1 MKPLLITIAVALA
14 VSGIACNAS
23 PQDAHAHPAGTTAA
37 AASDDT
43 ATTAMAS
50 TPAAPNLQAALRGL
64 WHGHV
69 VETRNYALA
78 VKAGDTDAAG
88 RAEQDVIANA
98 TEISDAVASFYG
110 AAAGEKMLG
119 LLGGHWGGVKALTG
133 ANHRGDAAGAQQALG
148 DLVANAGEIATFL
161 AGANP
166 NLPADAVRGL
176 LVAHGGHHAA
186 QTQQIMAGD
195 MAAEAQ
201 TWTAMQAHMDV
212 IADALAGA
220 IAKQFPDKA
229 S

>member
-23 PQDAHAHPAGTTAA
+23 PPEASVHPAGTTAA

-43 ATTAMAS
+43 SATAMAS

-69 VETRNYALA
+69 VEPRNYALA

-110 AAAGEKMLG
+110 AAAGEKMLA
-119 LLGGHWGGVKALTG
+119 LLGGHLGGG
-133 ANHRGDAAGAQQALG
+133 
-148 DLVANAGEIATFL
+148 
-161 AGANP
+161 
-166 NLPADAVRGL
+166 
-176 LVAHGGHHAA
+176 
-186 QTQQIMAGD
+186 
-195 MAAEAQ
+195 
-201 TWTAMQAHMDV
+201 
-212 IADALAGA
+212 
-220 IAKQFPDKA
+220 
-229 S
+229 